1 MSQEN
6 VEIVR
11 RAHEATLRQPK
22 PDFDT
27 INALYHRDHELLSV
41 QERLEGGVRRGAQG
55 YRGWLAE
62 VAESWES
69 WDAAVKHVES
79 IDDDRVLVDLA
90 WTGIGRRSGV
100 RLEQSQFWIVTVRGE
115 KIVRS
120 EIFSSREEALEA
132 AGLRD

>member
-11 RAHEATLRQPK
+11 RALEATLRKPK
-22 PDFDT
+22 PDFAT
-27 INALYHRDHELLSV
+27 INALYHPDHELLSV

-62 VAESWES
+62 VVESWES
-69 WDAAVKHVES
+69 WDAAVKQVES

-100 RLEQSQFWIVTVRGE
+100 RLEQSQSWIVTVRGE

-120 EIFSSREEALEA
+120 EEFTLRDEALEA
-132 AGLRD
+132 ARLRD